1 LVKRT
6 FGEIR
11 REILLALSSS
21 NECSINFLSRTCGTN
36 WRTVEKHL
44 VYLVGRGYAK
54 EIYSSSYVRI
64 LKATERGQ
72 AIATILEEGDI
83 AI

>member
-1 LVKRT
+1 MVKRT

-11 REILLALSSS
+11 RELIVALSSNS
-21 NECSINFLSRTCGTN
+21 ECSINFLSRNCDIN

-44 VYLVGRGYAK
+44 VYLVGRGYAE
-54 EIYSSSYVRI
+54 EIFSSEYVRI

-72 AIATILEEGDI
+72 AIAAILEEGDI